1 MISTIN
7 EKQKKLFI
15 SITLITEKV
24 LALTKV
30 LPLILSLH
38 KDVCK
43 VVLGDLWAP
52 DADGVARSLDLFTAL
67 LQGPKLLAE
76 VTGSVL
82 ENHIIFL

>member
-43 VVLGDLWAP
+43 VVFGDL
-52 DADGVARSLDLFTAL
+52 
-67 LQGPKLLAE
+67 
-76 VTGSVL
+76 
-82 ENHIIFL
+82 